1 MSPEP
6 TAQDTTVSRGSFL
19 KGVAATTAA
28 VAASG
33 AIAQVAHAQG
43 RIAAP
48 YVSKAPSGEVTIW
61 ANLLFAKEQIA
72 AFNKVYPNVKITQIQ
87 KPYLPNTP
95 SEAAT
100 LVSGVGVP
108 DGIFFL
114 EDAYLGRYAD
124 ALYDVSAHIAPYK
137 SQIAPFKLAVATQ
150 NGRIVSIPE
159 DVDPSFLIY
168 RTDIVAKA
176 GVDVAK
182 IHTYDDLI
190 AAARTVK
197 EKVPSCATPL
207 FFCNDQALSTFMLE
221 GLAWQQHA
229 GMANAQ
235 GQLQLNARP
244 YTNAFAYLEKA
255 AKAGLVASAQFQ
267 TPSLYKLWLNGQTC
281 FTHFANWWTYWNA
294 PGLKPLWGKV
304 AIRPQPIFAP
314 GDNPYSMMGGSGFV
328 VPAKGKNPDLAA
340 LFGTFVLLDPRGF
353 GALKNFDNYE
363 SVLPAVQGLWD
374 EVRPVQQGRK
384 PPYALL
390 APSID
395 QHTMLVQAAKNAPT
409 TYRYPG
415 WYSQAVPYVAT
426 QVQAVL
432 KGQKSA
438 QAAQSAAYHDVLTKV
453 VQRYR

>member
-1 MSPEP
+1 MSSEP
-6 TAQDTTVSRGSFL
+6 TTHETTVSRGAFL
-19 KGVAATTAA
+19 KGAAATTAA

-43 RIAAP
+43 RVAAP
-48 YVSKAPSGEVTIW
+48 YVSKVPSGEVTIW
-61 ANLLFAKEQIA
+61 ANLLFAKEQVA

-190 AAARTVK
+190 AVARTVK

-395 QHTMLVQAAKNAPT
+395 QHTMLVQAAKNAPA